1 MKKIF
6 FVMMSAMLLSSQ
18 RVMADE
24 LYSSTYYSG
33 TAYSDHFNVSLLI
46 ADLHGRDTW
55 ITTGYIKAYDISN
68 SARSLTIANVYT
80 WDQDGNDLPSH
91 TVKAYSKMDGAIVI
105 LNNTYGSPVML
116 GEDEKQYMI
125 WKTSGKFLL
134 PSVDMDIYWGP
145 EMAGR
150 AWIIKFEYDGDNK
163 KSHTRTLCTV
173 DCRGTMGRQALNA
186 NGYTIKRTS
195 AKTYSF
201 TTPALPENNSS
212 NDFVKGAQQHQAWY
226 IVKSTYILSD
236 DGKTQYTT
244 RDSID
249 CVMASVEKSINIPKN
264 AANFRRIDMEIE
276 AHDVYKSNMG
286 SFKNRPGKGE
296 YYHNTQIIKQ
306 PNVFSRVPEPGS
318 VTASFDQFDKAVSVH
333 WAGIKESPYD
343 KYIAKTKPYV
353 YRIRTDQNGTPLS
366 GEPWSYRGHLN
377 EDVSSATMAFT
388 DNGMIEFNQ
397 YYKYRVVNIPDE
409 WLQMLSP
416 EALSNEMLSLL
427 GSCEMQSSIDTKPS
441 VVVYTPEQDATELY
455 EVKLKWSYS
464 RIPEGSEPEFTVY
477 RADKG
482 MDNWTALSPAVIPE
496 DLNPTQSK
504 TISFTDQSAAS
515 NRVRYR
521 YKVVLNLFK
530 KKNQFESDAVESGL
544 LSGTTIQSLSCSK
557 GSHEKGVVLQWNVK
571 QSGADNTNFDIYRRV
586 SAEDT
591 DEDKW
596 QQIHTLSG
604 TADHYSYND
613 NTAIP
618 GFYYDYMV
626 KAYSGSREGLA
637 ENEDY
642 RPSTKTDIG
651 YCQTTGIITGRITY
665 ANGNNAVSDARITM
679 NSTDGFSK
687 LVGGPSY
694 GIMWEVDN
702 NATSKLFSKANT
714 VQMFVR
720 PESSM
725 TKGVLATVP
734 GMGHFLLEKDATDD
748 RLFRLQMASEYANTY
763 RTVTCYTES
772 ALVRVVLCEDHYGK
786 HEARPW
792 SSWGEDFT
800 LYNYED
806 VVEDEYWDFVKQWK
820 SEGFTEIRY
829 MPLYKEEGHY
839 FVFFIK
845 RVPIA
850 AEDYSNERSEHLL
863 YGREKY
869 DLGITIPANEYTQLT
884 LTKDASGNLTVKAGE
899 QTSTTKTPAGI
910 EETSRDD
917 YEAYINLHAPFVVD
931 AGSFVRQEAL
941 SNEMF
946 YITSDYWDAFYE
958 SMARNTKQKT
968 EPISEHVY
976 DNYWFP
982 FTVGGNYF
990 VTPETAFRGN
1000 LSEVR
1005 VWDHVLSD
1013 KEESDNNTRILSG
1026 YEKGL
1031 QIYWPLNEAVGH
1043 LAFDASCTNDYPNG
1057 RHATVN
1063 ANIKASAITPTMSQL
1078 SRYAVTN
1085 EHGDYIFRGIPFV
1098 GSGTS
1103 YTLTPSKGTHRLEP
1117 LSRTAY
1123 ISANSLTQNNY
1134 DFSDLSSFTVKGQ
1147 VFYENTNI
1155 PVDSVSFK
1163 VDGEMVQGKHGV
1175 IYTDNEGKYE
1185 ISVPVG
1191 NHRIEAYRNGH
1202 KLSSFPEAENDTYNF
1217 DKNEIVNFFD
1227 YTLVNVTGR
1236 VNSGFAD
1243 KDEPLG
1249 FGRSVNRIGQAVVK
1263 LSLGREANSSF
1274 NYVVNDQGEGN
1285 FGTTPIEVAS
1295 ATPNIASTAYRG
1307 AGTETD
1313 NTNTHY
1319 IYITTDAATGE
1330 FSALLPPLNYK
1341 VESIRFPNDAA
1352 GDQARYNNM
1361 PFFTDNL
1368 PMIYA
1373 SVATESQM
1381 QADTLKTD
1389 GGRQLY
1395 HYAGKLMHQLRN
1407 NVEITV
1413 KQEGVKDKDVF
1424 GEETVM
1430 VTNKDKTQEQVNV
1443 VNYSGNSFSYA
1454 FDYPVFRQDELY
1466 NLSIHVKES
1475 NYNVDTKKTVEEIPT
1490 DALIVIQ
1497 NEASTSTSVA
1507 AESASANGEA
1517 FVPGQVYHVRSIVAQ
1532 PDESGNVEYSFR
1544 AGYPNVSDKHL
1555 RNLDI
1560 SASVGGRTVVWQAPN
1575 KQDPTKNS
1583 LEMVVLGAM
1592 LTGVNYVT
1600 AAPDYV
1606 DMILRRPP
1614 GSTSHATWSTD
1625 SVYTTSQGLKNSRVK
1640 GYDQGNY
1647 LGMGPKFKTKLLTY
1661 EQEWNVKIDLTR
1673 KDNTV
1678 RDTVRTTASASSYQ
1692 VKESMKTPGGS
1703 TFTQND
1709 GDTYIGRSAN
1719 LTMGRGDEIGIFKQ
1733 TDGSFKIDMEPAI
1746 CIGREFTTTF
1756 IYSQAYIEQTLI
1768 PNWKKTIES
1777 RLIVVDD
1784 PLDNAQAKKVDG
1796 EVRYYTKLQKDDP
1809 RFGLSNADE
1818 AFTKEERDAAKGYP
1832 SYRMV
1837 DGRPTLIREDGAIE
1851 TKDTIEYCAKQIY
1864 GWKQWIAKNEED
1876 KLMAFGTQSYFEKN
1890 YSLAGGTSISHTTV
1904 HNEKNTKQYDFSYAT
1919 VITEDAHLG
1928 LLVNNMGDY
1937 GIFGNS
1943 EKVGKGNSRDTTT
1956 TVSRAIE
1963 WTISDAEP
1971 TTALS
1976 VDVYQS
1982 PTQWG
1987 PIFRTRGGQTSNPYE
2002 GATYTKYYILGT
2014 LLDEATM
2021 RVEKPEMHLAS
2032 DAIVTNIPS
2041 GSSAQFKLQ
2050 LTNASETNTT
2060 CEYVLECKDGS
2071 NPNGAKLMMDG
2082 TPLSN
2087 GKDGRKFKLKGSETV
2102 EKMLL
2107 VSQGDRTINDYEN
2120 LKLVFKSPKDTA
2132 TVSQPVLISVH
2143 FIPASAPIDM
2153 AVSHTTVNSQDY
2165 AEHRGLVVTLTNL
2178 DRKDAGLKGVRVR
2191 YRRKG
2196 YSSWTV
2202 AKAWQV
2208 VKSGETPEQGLELLP
2223 NTEQFTTVVAFPEDG
2238 VFELQAQTYG
2248 MYGNQELTFET
2259 TAVEITQDIKG
2270 PKVLGSTSPIGT
2282 VNFINRNDIHVNFNE
2297 DINVNALSQ
2306 SDNFTITGDLNNTAF
2321 NGDKTTNPDV
2331 ALQLEG
2337 NEISTD
2343 ASFQF
2348 DNADLAMDLWLYRQA
2363 DGNIVSIGTDVT
2375 QLALF
2380 TENGIAKVRVGGAD
2394 ASHIVASNV
2403 QLPADKWLY
2412 LALSYKHDPLTE
2424 KGLLNAIYADADHDP
2439 IDILKDVVTNDLDL
2453 RGRLTVGGD
2462 QMKGRMRD
2470 LTLWNDTRDV
2480 RQLYTDREKSKAAYM
2495 PGLVGYWRMNKGH
2508 GKTVE
2513 DKAHARDLVMDA
2525 ESWYINNDNRA
2536 AKLAE
2541 NEMLDINISSFAP
2554 QTTDNYAL
2562 ELWFRADQQESNS
2575 HASLIELPNYLRI
2588 GFKDSKL
2595 AVKSCQRNIDERGV
2609 ETFETMLDD
2618 ELLSDQ
2624 NLIDDN
2630 WHHLAINVRRGTSA
2644 IAYIDGAAVKTLPES
2659 HIPAL
2664 SGSNLYVGDGFAG
2677 SIDDVRIWNAALES
2691 KNINDRRYERLDS
2704 TYAGLIGYFPFESIH
2719 RTKSGTVTTEFTT
2732 YNFGD
2737 KKVSKLTATGVDKD
2751 HNLSATA
2758 PALLP
2763 ISQRMRLD
2771 ATEYNFT
2778 ASERSIYFSL
2788 PDNILPRMDGSD
2800 FTFRV
2805 ANVKDLSGNVSEPVE
2820 WTLSCDFSTLS
2831 LSIAEEQINKPRDVK
2846 RTFTAYLTSMS
2857 NAEENFEF
2865 VNLPTWLTVSEKNG
2879 TVGPSGKTVTFTI
2892 AANVPIGHYVTY
2904 IYVKDRLNIIRSCRL
2919 NLIVMGD
2926 APEWVVDE
2934 GNYNSTMTLA
2944 GQIFVGNKILE
2955 YEDSKVG
2962 AFDMWGNCIGVAYPE
2977 YIPTRDAY
2985 YVSMVIYG
2993 NPFEKPD
3000 PHATYEYEHKVIFN
3014 LYDSST
3020 GTVYPMVDCLLPD
3033 GDMTG
3038 VIEFQDNAS
3047 YGSYDNP
3054 VIFVAS
3060 ELVEQRREMNKGWNW
3075 MSLYLKPGEGEAW
3088 NTSSVFDETILPYLE
3103 EVKEHNYF
3111 AKPMTDD
3118 QGQLQLKG
3126 SLRSMEVG
3134 KMYKVRMNEAHTLS
3148 RTGMQVDLESTE
3160 QTINPE
3166 WNWIGSLAPYVLS
3179 PKQAFA
3185 DLNPEKGDQVKNR
3198 TSFAEYNGY
3207 EWEGWL
3213 QEIKPGEGYLY
3224 HSKAT
3229 KAKSFHYPKQ
3239 RMVMSARTRGAL
3251 SEDATH
3257 WMVENINHYSDN
3269 MTVLAT
3275 LEIDGEQIA
3284 DAEVAA
3290 FIGGE
3295 CRGTIK
3301 GMDGHYFLTVLGIS
3315 ANDTHKP
3322 IVLKAWHNGREYNIA
3337 DTGYFFVSDASYG
3350 SFSGGLASLT
3360 TVPPVVGDAN
3370 GDGKVDVGDVVA
3382 IVSKMLGTPAGSF
3395 NFTNADVD
3403 GDGEITN
3410 SDVDGVNEIIFS
3422 QTGQK

>member
-55 ITTGYIKAYDISN
+55 ITTGLVKAYDISN
-68 SARSLTIANVYT
+68 PARSLTIANVYT
-80 WDQDGNDLPSH
+80 WDQDGNDFPSH

-105 LNNTYGSPVML
+105 LNNSYGNPVML
-116 GEDEKQYMI
+116 SEDEKQYMI

-145 EMAGR
+145 EMAGSV
-150 AWIIKFEYDGDNK
+150 WTVKFEYDGDNK
-163 KSHTRTLCTV
+163 KSHERTLCTV
-173 DCRGTMGRQALNA
+173 DCRSTMGRQALNA

-201 TTPALPENNSS
+201 KTPALPENNSS
-212 NDFVKGAQQHQAWY
+212 NEFVKGGQQHQAWY

-244 RDSID
+244 RDSVE
-249 CVMASVEKSINIPKN
+249 CAMASIEKGINIPKN
-264 AANFRRIDMEIE
+264 VGNFRRVDMEIE

-286 SFKNRPGKGE
+286 SFKNRRGKGE
-296 YYHNTQIIKQ
+296 YYHNTQIFKCPDI
-306 PNVFSRVPEPGS
+306 FSRVPEPGS
-318 VTASFDQFDKAVSVH
+318 VTASFDQFNKTVAVH
-333 WAGIKESPYD
+333 WAGIKDSPYNN
-343 KYIAKTKPYV
+343 YIGKTKPYI

-377 EDVSSATMAFT
+377 EDVTSATMAFT

-397 YYKYRVVNIPDE
+397 YYKYRVVNIPDD
-409 WLQMLSP
+409 WLQMMSP
-416 EALSNEMLSLL
+416 EALSNDMLGLL
-427 GSCEMQSSIDTKPS
+427 GNCEMQSSIDTKPS
-441 VVVYTPEQDATELY
+441 VTVYTPEQDPNELY
-455 EVKLKWSYS
+455 EIKLKWSYS
-464 RIPEGSEPEFTVY
+464 RIPNGTEPEFTVY
-477 RADKG
+477 RADKNQ
-482 MDNWTALSPAVIPE
+482 DNWTALSPAVIPE

-591 DEDKW
+591 DDDKW

-613 NTAIP
+613 NTANP

-637 ENEDY
+637 DNEDY
-642 RPSTKTDIG
+642 RPSVKTDIG
-651 YCQTTGIITGRITY
+651 FCQTTGTVTGRITY

-714 VQMFVR
+714 VQLFVR

-748 RLFRLQMASEYANTY
+748 RFFKLQMASEYANTY
-763 RTVTCYTES
+763 RAVTCYAES
-772 ALVRVVLCEDHYGK
+772 ALVRVVLCEHHYGK

-820 SEGFTEIRY
+820 SEGFTEIRSMKLHKY
-829 MPLYKEEGHY
+829 EGLH

-910 EETSRDD
+910 EETFRDD

-946 YITSDYWDAFYE
+946 YITSYYWDAFYE

-1005 VWDHVLSD
+1005 VWDHVLND

-1063 ANIKASAITPTMSQL
+1063 ANIKASTITPTMSQL

-1085 EHGDYIFRGIPFV
+1085 EHGDYVIRGIPFV

-1147 VFYENTNI
+1147 VLYDNTNI

-1163 VDGEMVQGKHGV
+1163 VDGELVQGKHGV

-1313 NTNTHY
+1313 NSNTHY

-1341 VESIRFPNDAA
+1341 VESIRFPHDEA

-1373 SVATESQM
+1373 SGATESQM
-1381 QADTLKTD
+1381 QADTLKAD
-1389 GGRQLY
+1389 GGKQLY
-1395 HYAGKLMHQLRN
+1395 HYAGKLIRQLRN

-1413 KQEGVKDKDVF
+1413 TQQGTKDKDVF
-1424 GEETVM
+1424 GEETVT
-1430 VTNKDKTQEQVNV
+1430 VTNKDNTQEQVNV

-1507 AESASANGEA
+1507 AESASANGEV
-1517 FVPGQVYHVRSIVAQ
+1517 FLPGQVYHVRSIVAQ

-1575 KQDPTKNS
+1575 KQDPSKNS

-1625 SVYTTSQGLKNSRVK
+1625 SVYTTSQGMKSSRLK
-1640 GYDQGNY
+1640 GYDFGNY
-1647 LGMGPKFKTKLLTY
+1647 MGFGPKFKTKILTC
-1661 EQEWNVKIDLTR
+1661 EQEWNVKIDMTM
-1673 KDNTV
+1673 KNNTV
-1678 RDTVRTTASASSYQ
+1678 RDTVRTTASASSYE

-1756 IYSQAYIEQTLI
+1756 VYSQAYIKQTLI
-1768 PNWKKTIES
+1768 PNWRKTIES

-1784 PLDNAQAKKVDG
+1784 PLDDAQAKKVEG
-1796 EVRYYTKLQKDDP
+1796 EVRYYTKLKKDDP

-1818 AFTKEERDAAKGYP
+1818 AFTKEERDAAKGCP

-1837 DGRPTLIREDGAIE
+1837 DGRPTLKREDGAIE

-1890 YSLAGGTSISHTTV
+1890 YSVAGGTSISHTTV

-1919 VITEDAHLG
+1919 VITADSHLG

-1937 GIFGNS
+1937 GIFGNN
-1943 EKVGKGNSRDTTT
+1943 EKVGQGNSRDTTT
-1956 TVSRAIE
+1956 TVTRAIE

-2002 GATYTKYYILGT
+2002 GATYTKYYIPGT
-2014 LLDEATM
+2014 MLDEATM

-2032 DAIVTNIPS
+2032 DAIVTNVPS
-2041 GSSAQFKLQ
+2041 GAAAQFKLQ
-2050 LTNASETNTT
+2050 LSNASETNTT

-2071 NPNGAKLMMDG
+2071 NPDGANLMMDG

-2087 GKDGRKFKLKGSETV
+2087 GKDGRKFKLKGGETV
-2102 EKMLL
+2102 EKTLL
-2107 VSQGDRTINDYEN
+2107 VSQGDRAINDYEN
-2120 LKLVFKSPKDTA
+2120 LTLVFKSVKDTA
-2132 TVSQPVLISVH
+2132 TVSQPVLLSVH

-2165 AEHRGLVVTLTNL
+2165 AEHKGLVVTLTNL
-2178 DRKDAGLKGVRVR
+2178 DRTDAGLKGVRVR

-2202 AKAWQV
+2202 AKAWRV
-2208 VKSGETPEQGLELLP
+2208 VKGGETPEQGLEPLP
-2223 NTEQFTTVVAFPEDG
+2223 ATEQFSTVVAFPEDG
-2238 VFELQAQTYG
+2238 IFELQAQTYG
-2248 MYGNQELTFET
+2248 MYGAQELTFET
-2259 TAVEITQDIKG
+2259 AAVEITQDIKG

-2282 VNFINRNDIHVNFNE
+2282 VSFINRNDIHVNFNK

-2306 SDNFTITGDLNNTAF
+2306 SDNFTITGDLNNTVF
-2321 NGDKTTNPDV
+2321 SGDKTNNPDV

-2337 NEISTD
+2337 NEISTQ
-2343 ASFQF
+2343 ANFQF
-2348 DNADLAMDLWLYRQA
+2348 DNSDLAMDMWLYRQS
-2363 DGNIVSIGTDVT
+2363 DGNIVSVGTDAN
-2375 QLALF
+2375 QLALY
-2380 TENGIAKVRVGGAD
+2380 TENGIAKVRVGGTD
-2394 ASHIVASNV
+2394 ASQIVTSGV
-2403 QLPADKWLY
+2403 QLPANKWLY
-2412 LALSYKHDPLTE
+2412 LAMSYKHDPHTD
-2424 KGLLNAIYADADHDP
+2424 KGILSAIYADADDDP
-2439 IDILKDVVTNDLDL
+2439 KDILKEVVTNDLDL

-2462 QMKGRMRD
+2462 QMKGRMRE
-2470 LTLWNDTRDV
+2470 LTLWNDSRNV
-2480 RQLYTDREKSKAAYM
+2480 RQLYIDREKTKAAYT
-2495 PGLVGYWRMNKGH
+2495 PGLVGYWHMNEGH
-2508 GKTVE
+2508 GYVIE
-2513 DKAHARDLVMDA
+2513 DKAHSRFLLMEN

-2536 AKLAE
+2536 AKLAAE
-2541 NEMLDINISSFAP
+2541 EMLDINISTFAP
-2554 QTTDNYAL
+2554 QITDNYAL
-2562 ELWFRADQQESNS
+2562 ELWFRADEQESNS
-2575 HASLIELPNYLRI
+2575 NASLIELPNYLQI
-2588 GFKDSKL
+2588 GFKDGKL
-2595 AVKSCQRNIDERGV
+2595 AVKSGQRVIDEQGV
-2609 ETFETMLDD
+2609 ETFEVMLDN
-2618 ELLSDQ
+2618 ELLSDED
-2624 NLIDDN
+2624 LVDN
-2630 WHHLAINVRRGTSA
+2630 SWHHLALNVRRGSSA
-2644 IAYIDGAAVKTLPES
+2644 VAYIDGFAVKTLPES
-2659 HIPAL
+2659 RIPVLA
-2664 SGSNLYVGDGFAG
+2664 GSNLYVGRGFSG

-2691 KNINDRRYERLDS
+2691 KNIDDRRYERLDS

-2719 RTKSGTVTTEFTT
+2719 RTKNGNVTTEFTT

-2737 KKVSKLTATGVDKD
+2737 KQVSRLTATGVDQE

-2788 PDNILPRMDGSD
+2788 PDDILPRMDGSD

-2820 WTLSCDFSTLS
+2820 WTLHCDFSTLS
-2831 LSIAEEQINKPRDVK
+2831 MTLEETEISKPRDVK
-2846 RTFTAYLTSMS
+2846 STFTVFLRSES
-2857 NAEENFEF
+2857 NVEESFEF
-2865 VNLPTWLTVSEKNG
+2865 VNLPKWLSVSEQIG
-2879 TVGPSGKTVTFTI
+2879 SVGPAGKTITFTI
-2892 AANVPIGHYVTY
+2892 AANIPIGHYTTY
-2904 IYVKDRLNIIRSCRL
+2904 IYVKDRLNITRSCRL

-2926 APEWVVDE
+2926 APEWVVNE
-2934 GNYNSTMTLA
+2934 SNYNSTMTLT
-2944 GQIFVGNKILE
+2944 GHIYVGNKILE
-2955 YEDSKVG
+2955 YEDSKIG
-2962 AFDMWGNCIGVAYPE
+2962 AFDLWGNCIGVAYPE

-2993 NPFEKPD
+2993 NPIEKPD
-3000 PHATYEYEHKVIFN
+3000 PHASYEYEHKVIFI

-3020 GTVYPMVDCLLPD
+3020 GIVYPMVDCMLN
-3033 GDMTG
+3033 GGEMTS
-3038 VIEFQDNAS
+3038 VIEFQDNAI

-3054 VIFVAS
+3054 VTFVAS
-3060 ELVEQRREMNKGWNW
+3060 ELVQQRRDMNKGWNW
-3075 MSLYLKPGEGEAW
+3075 MSLYLRPESGMKW
-3088 NTSSVFDETILPYLE
+3088 DVSSVFEEDIMPYVE

-3111 AKPMTDD
+3111 AKPTAEHD
-3118 QGQLQLKG
+3118 QLIG
-3126 SLRSMEVG
+3126 SLSSMEVG
-3134 KMYKVRMNEAHTLS
+3134 KMYKVRMNEAHTFS
-3148 RTGMQVDLESTE
+3148 RIGMQVDLENTA
-3160 QTINPE
+3160 QTIKPQ
-3166 WNWIGSLAPYVLS
+3166 WNWIGSLASYVMS

-3185 DLNPEKGDQVKNR
+3185 DLNPEKGDLVKNR

-3207 EWEGWL
+3207 EWEGQL

-3224 HSKAT
+3224 LSKAT
-3229 KAKSFHYPKQ
+3229 TTKTFHYPKQ
-3239 RMVMSARTRGAL
+3239 SMAMLARSRGAF
-3251 SEDATH
+3251 SEDETH
-3257 WMVENINHYSDN
+3257 WTVENINQYSDN

-3275 LEIDGEQIA
+3275 LDIDGEQIA

-3301 GMDGHYFLTVLGIS
+3301 GMDGHYFLTILGIS
-3315 ANDTHKP
+3315 ANDTHRP
-3322 IVLKAWHNGREYNIA
+3322 IVLKAWHNDREYNIA

-3350 SFSGGLASLT
+3350 SFSGGLVSLV

-3370 GDGKVDVGDVVA
+3370 GDGKVDVSDIVA
-3382 IVSKMLGTPAGSF
+3382 IMNKMLGTPQGSF
-3395 NFTNADVD
+3395 NFTNADID
-3403 GDGEITN
+3403 GDGEITDD
-3410 SDVDGVNEIIFS
+3410 DVKSVKDIIFS
-3422 QTGQK
+3422 QTGQEK